1 MGARKMSSGW
11 FRARYNLWKPSAL
24 KYRIRN
30 FVGIAIDWRVRDVLE
45 AERQATIELGR
56 TFVEA
61 TAKLTDEIRLLEQRV
76 AHLEK
81 VVELRLKDQK

>member
-1 MGARKMSSGW
+1 MSRPTIRW
-11 FRARYNLWKPSAL
+11 
-24 KYRIRN
+24 RIRN
-30 FVGIAIDWRVRDVLE
+30 FFGMAIDWRVRDVLE

-76 AHLEK
+76 SRLEK
-81 VVELRLKDQK
+81 TVELRLRDGE

>member
-1 MGARKMSSGW
+1 MSKPTLRRRIG
-11 FRARYNLWKPSAL
+11 NL
-24 KYRIRN
+24 IG
-30 FVGIAIDWRVRDVLE
+30 VAIDWRVRDVLE

-76 AHLEK
+76 SRLEK
-81 VVELRLKDQK
+81 TVELRLRDGE

>member
-1 MGARKMSSGW
+1 MSRPTIRW
-11 FRARYNLWKPSAL
+11 
-24 KYRIRN
+24 RIRN
-30 FVGIAIDWRVRDVLE
+30 FFGMAIDWRVRDVLE

-76 AHLEK
+76 TRLEK
-81 VVELRLKDQK
+81 TVELRLRDGE

>member
-1 MGARKMSSGW
+1 MSRPTIRW
-11 FRARYNLWKPSAL
+11 
-24 KYRIRN
+24 RIRN
-30 FVGIAIDWRVRDVLE
+30 YFGMAIDWRVRDVLE

-56 TFVEA
+56 TFVTS

-81 VVELRLKDQK
+81 QLRLAPKEDR

>member
-1 MGARKMSSGW
+1 MSRPTIRW
-11 FRARYNLWKPSAL
+11 
-24 KYRIRN
+24 RIRN
-30 FVGIAIDWRVRDVLE
+30 YFGMAIDWRVRDVLE

-56 TFVEA
+56 TFVTS

-81 VVELRLKDQK
+81 QLRLAPKEDQ

>member
-1 MGARKMSSGW
+1 MKNWLSARW
-11 FRARYNLWKPSAL
+11 NLWKPSAV

-30 FVGIAIDWRVRDVLE
+30 FFGMAIDWRVRDVLE

-56 TFVEA
+56 TFVTS

-76 AHLEK
+76 SYLEK
-81 VVELRLKDQK
+81 QLRLGRRDDE